1 MARSTTARIAVLGAL
16 FLVALVATSAKCIEH
31 DKMYVDSEGYTHVVG
46 LVTNETDISAST
58 MTLQAKLFDAADN
71 VVAETTGLLCP
82 EAIQPTSQ
90 NVFDLRFPNPNIPNV
105 VRHEVRP
112 ISGKTLVGPLPS
124 PQVFLIRF
132 YAERVGPDI
141 FVVGQVRNDSGRDYF
156 DTAMCAAVYD
166 NKGNVVRVLSNP
178 IEGTFTPGQ
187 ALIFTGGLEDVPPE
201 AVQFQLW
208 FTVSPDF
215 QWVNSTKITIQ

>member
-1 MARSTTARIAVLGAL
+1 MPRTTIARIAALLVLCSLA
-16 FLVALVATSAKCIEH
+16 FVATSAKCIEH

-58 MTLQAKLFDAADN
+58 MTLQAKLFDAANN

-90 NVFDLRFPNPNIPNV
+90 NVFDLRFPNPNVPNV

-112 ISGKTLVGPLPS
+112 ISGKTLVGPLPPS
-124 PQVFLIRF
+124 EVFLIRF
-132 YAERVGPDI
+132 YAERVGPGVV
-141 FVVGQVRNDSGRDYF
+141 VVGQVRNDSGRNYF
-156 DTAMCAAVYD
+156 DTALCAGFYD
-166 NKGNVVRVLSNP
+166 NKGDVIRVLSHP
-178 IEGTFTPGQ
+178 IEGILTPGQ

-208 FTVSPDF
+208 FSVGPDF